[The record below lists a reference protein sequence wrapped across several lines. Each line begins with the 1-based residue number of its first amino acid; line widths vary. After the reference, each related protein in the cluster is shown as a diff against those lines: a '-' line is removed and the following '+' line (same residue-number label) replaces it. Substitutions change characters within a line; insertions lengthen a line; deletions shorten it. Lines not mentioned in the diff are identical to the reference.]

1 MFIFIQLNKRDFP
14 LDTTD
19 DDDMAI
25 NRYAYLI
32 ANTNDSDILIDKEVK
47 VLVSFLDGVV
57 LLQTDKPIYTP
68 QQSGTL
74 EYTKG
79 SSKLNI

>member
-1 MFIFIQLNKRDFP
+1 MFIFIQLNQQDFP

-19 DDDMAI
+19 DDDMAT
-25 NRYAYLI
+25 NRYVYLI
-32 ANTNDSDILIDKEVK
+32 AKTNDSDVFIDKEVK

-68 QQSGTL
+68 
-74 EYTKG
+74 
-79 SSKLNI
+79 

>member
-1 MFIFIQLNKRDFP
+1 MFIFIQLNQQDFP

-19 DDDMAI
+19 DDDMAT
-25 NRYAYLI
+25 NRYVYLI
-32 ANTNDSDILIDKEVK
+32 AKTNDSDVFIDKEVK

-68 QQSGTL
+68 QQRGSL

-79 SSKLNI
+79 KL